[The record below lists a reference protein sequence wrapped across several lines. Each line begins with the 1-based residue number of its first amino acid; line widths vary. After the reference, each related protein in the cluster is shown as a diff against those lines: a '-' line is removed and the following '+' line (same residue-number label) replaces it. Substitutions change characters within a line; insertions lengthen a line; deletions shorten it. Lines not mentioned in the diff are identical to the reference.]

1 MKCEDIQ
8 ELFAEYW
15 DLNERDLKRQA
26 VDEHIKHCVQCAE
39 EFEMWR
45 ESEDLIKSVTETM
58 GTERQAP
65 IISESVMKRIYQDE
79 SWRVPVGD
87 KLYHFS
93 YKMRRNVTAVVAFCL
108 TLFIFTFVFSAAG
121 GFSSDTVASQQ
132 SSVFG
137 RLGEPV
143 VIAGSSG
150 DSMNVHSMPTAVA
163 SLKGFNEPFMYKVGP
178 IQTVKDYMMFLS
190 LLGLTC
196 TLLIMNWLSRTR
208 S

>member
-26 VDEHIKHCVQCAE
+26 VDEHIKHCAQCAE

-65 IISESVMKRIYQDE
+65 VISESVMKRIYQDE